1 MNLYIVRYPNMGG
14 TPGDLIIGRKVFCHT
29 LEDVLQPP
37 GVKIEGSTCI
47 DAGKYRVVL
56 SMSEH
61 FGKVLPEL
69 QDVDNF
75 TGVRMHG
82 GNTTADTAGC
92 ILCAYNIISQN
103 VIQGSASDDLAA
115 LLRTTDEE
123 NIITILNT

>member
-1 MNLYIVRYPNMGG
+1 MNLYLIRYPNMGG
-14 TPGDLIIGRKVFCHT
+14 TPGDLIIGRKVFSHT

-47 DAGKYRVVL
+47 DAGRYRVIL
-56 SMSEH
+56 SMSER

-103 VIQGSASDDLAA
+103 VIQGSAADDLVA

-123 NIITILNT
+123 NIITILNA

>member
-1 MNLYIVRYPNMGG
+1 MGG

-37 GVKIEGSTCI
+37 GVKIDGSTCI
-47 DAGKYRVVL
+47 DAGKYHVIL
-56 SMSEH
+56 SMSQR

-69 QDVDNF
+69 LDVDNF
-75 TGVRMHG
+75 SGIRMHG
-82 GNTTADTAGC
+82 GNTTEDTEGC

-103 VIQGSASDDLAA
+103 VIQGQAVEDLVA